1 MIVLIRLATIGRLNV
16 YTDNHWQ
23 PYWQEVICYVMYPRV
38 RDQLQQKPGT
48 GIKKCATRRPM
59 EQEDQIDQQ
68 SEVVERSG
76 PRVACS
82 SVHRDF
88 LALDLHRCQLTRSST
103 VYNLPYNNFLFN
115 YTQIIQF
122 LKSHHSVKCPLL
134 IFLYI
139 IGYNNISWWPH
150 DFPTYLPLQNLGI
163 ATQTSQD
170 WRLCTQ
176 AGTHVD
182 TWTFTH
188 TDPQT
193 DT

>member
-1 MIVLIRLATIGRLNV
+1 
-16 YTDNHWQ
+16 
-23 PYWQEVICYVMYPRV
+23 MYPRV

-48 GIKKCATRRPM
+48 GIKKCVTRRPM
-59 EQEDQIDQQ
+59 EQEDQNDQQ

-122 LKSHHSVKCPLL
+122 LKSHHFGQCFHL

-139 IGYNNISWWPH
+139 IGYNNISWRPMTTPVPPIPKSGIVTLKPPELM
-150 DFPTYLPLQNLGI
+150 PTVCSHQRVQQMPR
-163 ATQTSQD
+163 D
-170 WRLCTQ
+170 
-176 AGTHVD
+176 
-182 TWTFTH
+182 
-188 TDPQT
+188 
-193 DT
+193 